1 MFWFSFHLLLKFWVY
16 SKAERRNQGI
26 TLCYSSYIQLTDH
39 DSLSLWGCLWKAG
52 SYYIITGTW
61 GLYRYIYTQRFY
73 WRYCFSHRIYIWD
86 NIPCRIRIFP
96 GLASVSRTKGLQRG
110 KLDCIRKVCG
120 ELLCIHLIL
129 CFITYTYSMCV
140 FAVSN
145 KFFKNSP
152 KKRPKKNDG
161 KTKINK
167 SKY

>member
-110 KLDCIRKVCG
+110 KTEARSSGFPSWGQSMIFPCRTHQSFNDFQLSGRYYPWLVS
-120 ELLCIHLIL
+120 L
-129 CFITYTYSMCV
+129 CFSRFY
-140 FAVSN
+140 
-145 KFFKNSP
+145 
-152 KKRPKKNDG
+152 
-161 KTKINK
+161 
-167 SKY
+167 